1 MFPCGAT
8 PPVPKAP
15 RPPTNPRHR
24 DEKRTFPLPRGT
36 AMAPLDPPRGGG
48 AMTHFRLRRPR
59 GASRC
64 PSASSG
70 FKSGESVGS
79 WFAWRAREGALAER
93 VRGGRSRLSSCGLWR
108 TPADRSREVF
118 REEPR
123 APAQPQ
129 VVEAPAPGKAFFS
142 PPRGFHKET
151 ASFSFQSCFSV
162 LCLSVGPELP
172 SLFFPLVLRRKS
184 ELRTNR

>member
-1 MFPCGAT
+1 MERLLPSLKRLDPRRTRDTETKRGSS
-8 PPVPKAP
+8 PV
-15 RPPTNPRHR
+15 
-24 DEKRTFPLPRGT
+24 PRGT
-36 AMAPLDPPRGGG
+36 AMAPLDSRGGG
-48 AMTHFRLRRPR
+48 ALTHFRLRRPR

-93 VRGGRSRLSSCGLWR
+93 VRGGRSRLRSCGLWR

-162 LCLSVGPELP
+162 LCLSRTVCQSDP
-172 SLFFPLVLRRKS
+172 SCILFFPGS
-184 ELRTNR
+184 Q